1 MHGGIHVRQTGMVLL
16 ISLVFL
22 LVLSQV
28 DCHQYRLRSP
38 SKKSRAACGIAIN
51 RFNLPK
57 AA

>member
-1 MHGGIHVRQTGMVLL
+1 MQGGIQMRQAGTVLL

-28 DCHQYRLRSP
+28 GLSP